1 MVDPDVL
8 RIENAIQKLQESAD
22 ESNLIEILLQGALN
36 WPLADEDDEHLAID
50 GISDSW
56 ADVLVEM
63 GFSSEDAPIELRQVM
78 PFPNWPHGI
87 FIVRFGSNKFFTQ
100 GRGMTTPLRTILR
113 ELVEKVSPTADHPS
127 WKKDQILFLCHSE
140 TEYFQFARFEVPK
153 GDSKTSKIQMFGWGP
168 NEHIR
173 TVCEYNLKNLIYKDE
188 MNEEDATKA
197 FDSAFDVSKVSNEFY
212 KDYRME
218 FENAKQ
224 FIENNSDLTE
234 EDDIHQATQILFNR
248 ILFLRFIE
256 KKKGWLQF
264 GETDNYLEQLF
275 KAGGLDSDTS
285 FYSSRLRRLFFE
297 GLAVEGK
304 GEDPAYGKVP
314 FLSGGLFEENELDKS
329 INDLP
334 DELFERLL
342 GDGGLFYRWNFTVQ
356 ESTPFDVDVAIDP
369 EMIGTLFEE
378 LVTGRN
384 EKGVFYTPR

>member
-1 MVDPDVL
+1 M
-8 RIENAIQKLQESAD
+8 A
-22 ESNLIEILLQGALN
+22 
-36 WPLADEDDEHLAID
+36 LADEDDENLAID

-56 ADVLVEM
+56 DDVLVEM

-113 ELVEKVSPTADHPS
+113 ELMEKVSPTADHPS

-197 FDSAFDVSKVSNEFY
+197 VNSAFDVIKVSNEFY
-212 KDYRME
+212 EDYRME

-224 FIENNSDLTE
+224 FIENNSNLTE

-264 GETDNYLEQLF
+264 GENGNYLQNSIE
-275 KAGGLDSDTS
+275 
-285 FYSSRLRRLFFE
+285 YHIP
-297 GLAVEGK
+297 LANEI
-304 GEDPAYGKVP
+304 P
-314 FLSGGLFEENELDKS
+314 FIEAEILVNNKKNITFNHS
-329 INDLP
+329 I
-334 DELFERLL
+334 FS
-342 GDGGLFYRWNFTVQ
+342 Y
-356 ESTPFDVDVAIDP
+356 
-369 EMIGTLFEE
+369 
-378 LVTGRN
+378 
-384 EKGVFYTPR
+384 YY